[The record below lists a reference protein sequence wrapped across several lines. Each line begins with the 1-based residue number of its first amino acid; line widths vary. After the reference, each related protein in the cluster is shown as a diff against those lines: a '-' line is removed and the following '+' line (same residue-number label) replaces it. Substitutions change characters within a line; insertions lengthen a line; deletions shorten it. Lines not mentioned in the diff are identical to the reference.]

1 MRKRKRSAKKRADPL
16 KLVCWCVIPTAIAAC
31 LVADALGFY
40 MITDASVAVIGIC
53 VTCVMLPF
61 FGEVKIKDVLLRRN
75 GSDRDGSK

>member
-1 MRKRKRSAKKRADPL
+1 MKKRKRSAKKRADPL

-40 MITDASVAVIGIC
+40 AITDATVAVIGIC
-53 VTCVMLPF
+53 ITCVMLPF

-75 GSDRDGSK
+75 GSDRDGGK